1 MVSAEGAE
9 VIFAH
14 DAETFKN
21 TSDRRNFTNRLL
33 HRRADVSPVA

>member
-14 DAETFKN
+14 DAETFKK
-21 TSDRRNFTNRLL
+21 
-33 HRRADVSPVA
+33 HKQSPEFYE